1 MRAEDCCAAATRRVA
16 QSHGMPIEREVG
28 GVTVG
33 RGVDGVVQESL
44 AVGHVGLGCG
54 IVVGGM

>member
-1 MRAEDCCAAATRRVA
+1 
-16 QSHGMPIEREVG
+16 MPIEREVG

-54 IVVGGM
+54 VVVGGQSLEECIFGTGGA